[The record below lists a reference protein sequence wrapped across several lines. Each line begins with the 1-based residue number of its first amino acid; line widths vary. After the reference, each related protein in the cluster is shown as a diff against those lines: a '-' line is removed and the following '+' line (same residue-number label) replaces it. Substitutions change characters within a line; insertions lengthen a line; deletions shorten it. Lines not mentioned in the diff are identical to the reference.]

1 MLGMDFLKEQRC
13 VIDYGK
19 DLIQFPMQPDCWWP
33 QFVSSRGLNS
43 MPLCGQHWERSSQ
56 PQSQTAPTGNECLE
70 FPDGDVHPPD
80 DVNASENDEPV
91 AMSFHS

>member
-70 FPDGDVHPPD
+70 FLDGDVHPPD